1 MCVCVC
7 VCVCV
12 VCICMVYDAVI
23 CNIHS
28 LALSIY
34 YTELMVAA
42 IENLDNGSRG
52 SEMCRRQIVD
62 N

>member
-1 MCVCVC
+1 
-7 VCVCV
+7 
-12 VCICMVYDAVI
+12 MVYDAVI